1 MYIEKVHPLHLFFSL
16 FRLVLDFLNARLSG
30 LASVGCISD
39 CLVQFLLTLHLAMI
53 AIIHYHLFSGLSPS
67 SSDFQNA
74 VGLCMKA
81 LRSLHLMDDVGEAFQ
96 LSTSVTEAD
105 GSKIMDIV
113 KKNLLGMLLC
123 FLILTILIRPYALVP
138 GLITD

>member
-1 MYIEKVHPLHLFFSL
+1 MYIETVHPFHPFFSL

-39 CLVQFLLTLHLAMI
+39 CLVQFLLTFHLAMI
-53 AIIHYHLFSGLSPS
+53 AIIHYNLFSGLSPS

-74 VGLCMKA
+74 VGLCMKD
-81 LRSLHLMDDVGEAFQ
+81 LWILHLMGDVGKAFQ
-96 LSTSVTEAD
+96 HSTSVTEAD
-105 GSKIMDIV
+105 GSKIIDIA
-113 KKNLLGMLLC
+113 KKNLLGMLC
-123 FLILTILIRPYALVP
+123 FLILTILIRPYALVL